1 MAPTGKPQSSMD
13 SLSCGWLFF
22 TPAVT
27 NCLRELGWGGHDI
40 DRHDAT
46 YQGQRAQELRNRRL
60 LIRLGVSGLLAK
72 DDPGPS
78 ATKALTRCSDPS
90 QALAERRLSCRPA
103 PPPAARRQAA
113 RFRPSAGRQ
122 LRTLAKRRIASYRIN
137 HNSDY
142 YC

>member
-1 MAPTGKPQSSMD
+1 MD

-40 DRHDAT
+40 DRHEAT

-78 ATKALTRCSDPS
+78 ATKALTRAATLHRPWPSVGCLAVQRHRLRRDARQHAFDPAQEGS
-90 QALAERRLSCRPA
+90 FEL
-103 PPPAARRQAA
+103 
-113 RFRPSAGRQ
+113 
-122 LRTLAKRRIASYRIN
+122 
-137 HNSDY
+137 
-142 YC
+142 